1 MASKNLVAADSEII
15 NDIAFPDD
23 AWIRQRTQS
32 HMNQKSPQKIKSLTA
47 LKSSAK
53 LLPT

>member
-1 MASKNLVAADSEII
+1 MASKNLVAADSETI

-32 HMNQKSPQKIKSLTA
+32 HMNQKSPPKIKSLTA